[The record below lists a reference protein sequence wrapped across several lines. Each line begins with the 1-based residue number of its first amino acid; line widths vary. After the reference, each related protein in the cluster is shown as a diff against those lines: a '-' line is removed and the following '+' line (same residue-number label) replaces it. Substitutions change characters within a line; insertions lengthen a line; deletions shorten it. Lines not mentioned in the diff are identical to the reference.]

1 VSVLTETPHQNSQ
14 LKPYLTDQTVKHQS
28 VLSSHPTAETNHQ
41 NSQVKPYLT
50 DQTVKHQSVLSS
62 HPTAVQTET
71 NHQNSQVNP
80 LYPSQTVNQLFN
92 PNSQVKPLSPSQT
105 VNHLLNS
112 NSQGVATPTFLG
124 NNQPMSFNQNISTYN
139 APLILNYQ
147 QNIFPTMT
155 NQLILLPALTKV
167 HAVSRIWS
175 DDSPKNT
182 NQLILL
188 PALTTNPNQQNS
200 VAIDSAQS
208 KAHAVSQ
215 IWSDESSKNVSLQI
229 PVQSQQK
236 DFQQQ
241 NSDLQ
246 NIIGSSSQ
254 HSGNE
259 SEHNSKFQN
268 IERSI
273 SQHSGSDLGTST
285 DSEHSSNF
293 QNIEVSSSQYYGS
306 GNGNSEHNSGFHE
319 IKRSNYHHS
328 ESVLETRI
336 NPKPVP
342 EAKPDIQFQ
351 DEYLERFLLL
361 QNNDKEMPSQCG
373 CLRVNYGKSN
383 YYYPKN

>member
-1 VSVLTETPHQNSQ
+1 
-14 LKPYLTDQTVKHQS
+14 
-28 VLSSHPTAETNHQ
+28 
-41 NSQVKPYLT
+41 
-50 DQTVKHQSVLSS
+50 
-62 HPTAVQTET
+62 
-71 NHQNSQVNP
+71 
-80 LYPSQTVNQLFN
+80 
-92 PNSQVKPLSPSQT
+92 
-105 VNHLLNS
+105 
-112 NSQGVATPTFLG
+112 
-124 NNQPMSFNQNISTYN
+124 
-139 APLILNYQ
+139 
-147 QNIFPTMT
+147 
-155 NQLILLPALTKV
+155 LTKV

-273 SQHSGSDLGTST
+273 FQQSGSGLETRT
-285 DSEHSSNF
+285 ESEHSSNF
-293 QNIEVSSSQYYGS
+293 QNIEETTFQYYGS
-306 GNGNSEHNSGFHE
+306 GNESEQNSNFQNTVV
-319 IKRSNYHHS
+319 SNDHHS
-328 ESVLETRI
+328 ESVLETRMHP
-336 NPKPVP
+336 NPAP

-361 QNNDKEMPSQCG
+361 QNNDKETPSQCG
-373 CLRVNYGKSN
+373 CLRVPHCKSN